1 MNEQAELFYMA
12 PEPQEARQE
21 PSRPKWAG
29 NLSKQARDVVRA
41 MLPAMCWRGCG
52 TQLEPDGDNWTAGH
66 ITDRA
71 DGGGNEPSNLAPE
84 CKRCNYSHGGKRG
97 AAVTNARKLEP
108 VNLARVRR
116 VSWW

>member
-1 MNEQAELFYMA
+1 MTEQGELFYM
-12 PEPQEARQE
+12 PQERQE
-21 PSRPKWAG
+21 QGQDGLGRGKWAG

-41 MLPAMCWRGCG
+41 MLPAYCWRGCG
-52 TQLEPDGDNWTAGH
+52 TYLEPDGKWTAGH

-84 CKRCNYSHGGKRG
+84 CEPCNYSHGGKRG
-97 AAVTNARKLEP
+97 AAVTNARKQEAVSLT
-108 VNLARVRR
+108 RVRR